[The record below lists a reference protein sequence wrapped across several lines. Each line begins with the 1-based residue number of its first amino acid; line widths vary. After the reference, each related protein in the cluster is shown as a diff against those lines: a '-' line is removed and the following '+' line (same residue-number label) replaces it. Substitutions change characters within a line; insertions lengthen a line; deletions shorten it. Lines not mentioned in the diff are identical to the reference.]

1 MDSSRQQKMKRL
13 LKQNHVRNERENVIA
28 LFDKYFNYKLRIED
42 FKSRKETNEHN
53 RLLEEQVCYEEI
65 FQLYNSFNSN
75 EINKHLSGELSRS
88 IRLSHKHLLIFH
100 KLVEKTGAVYLDKQH
115 LKKILNELG
124 NAISFPKGH
133 NVFIGHGMNNV
144 TGNIMLDKGL
154 TNNLYNNITD
164 FMDNDF
170 MYSHFY
176 IVDPNFEFG
185 LNIYCEEYFYSV
197 SYWGFNQ

>member
-1 MDSSRQQKMKRL
+1 MDTSRQKKMKRL
-13 LKQNHVRNERENVIA
+13 LKQNHVRNERETVIA
-28 LFDKYFNYKLRIED
+28 LFGKHFNYKLRIED
-42 FKSRKETNEHN
+42 FKSSKETIEHN

-75 EINKHLSGELSRS
+75 EINKHLCGELSRS

-100 KLVEKTGAVYLDKQH
+100 KHVEKTGTVHLDTQH

-124 NAISFPKGH
+124 NTISFPKEH
-133 NVFIGHGMNNV
+133 NLIIGHGTNNI

-154 TNNLYNNITD
+154 TNNLYNNITE

-176 IVDPNFEFG
+176 IVDPNFKFG
-185 LNIYCEEYFYSV
+185 LNISYEEYFYSL
-197 SYWGFNQ
+197 SYWGFNK

>member
-88 IRLSHKHLLIFH
+88 IRLSRKHLLIFH
-100 KLVEKTGAVYLDKQH
+100 KLVGKTGAVYLDKKH
-115 LKKILNELG
+115 LKEILNELG
-124 NAISFPKGH
+124 NAISFPKEH
-133 NVFIGHGMNNV
+133 NVLIGHGMNNV

-154 TNNLYNNITD
+154 TNNLCNNITD

>member
-53 RLLEEQVCYEEI
+53 RLLEERVCYEEI
-65 FQLYNSFNSN
+65 FQLYNSFNSS
-75 EINKHLSGELSRS
+75 EINKHLCGELSRS

-100 KLVEKTGAVYLDKQH
+100 KLVEKTGTVHLDKQH

-124 NAISFPKGH
+124 NAISFSKEH
-133 NVFIGHGMNNV
+133 NVIIGHGTNNI

-154 TNNLYNNITD
+154 TNNLYNSITE

-176 IVDPNFEFG
+176 IVDPNFKFG
-185 LNIYCEEYFYSV
+185 LNISYEEYFYSLG
-197 SYWGFNQ
+197 YWGFNK

>member
-1 MDSSRQQKMKRL
+1 MKRL

-65 FQLYNSFNSN
+65 FQLYNSFNSS
-75 EINKHLSGELSRS
+75 EINKHLCGELSRS

-100 KLVEKTGAVYLDKQH
+100 KLVEKTGTVYLDKQH

-124 NAISFPKGH
+124 NAISFLKEH
-133 NVFIGHGMNNV
+133 NVIIGHGMNNV

-154 TNNLYNNITD
+154 TNNLYNNITE

-170 MYSHFY
+170 MYSYFY

-185 LNIYCEEYFYSV
+185 LNISYEEYFYSV
-197 SYWGFNQ
+197 SYWGFNK

>member
-53 RLLEEQVCYEEI
+53 RLLEEQFCYEEI
-65 FQLYNSFNSN
+65 FQLYNSFNSS
-75 EINKHLSGELSRS
+75 EINKHLCGELSRS

-100 KLVEKTGAVYLDKQH
+100 KLVEKTGTVHLDKQH

-124 NAISFPKGH
+124 NVISFPKEH
-133 NVFIGHGMNNV
+133 NVIIGHGRNNV
-144 TGNIMLDKGL
+144 TGNIILDKGL
-154 TNNLYNNITD
+154 TNNLYNNITE

-185 LNIYCEEYFYSV
+185 LNIYYEEYFYSV
-197 SYWGFNQ
+197 SYWGFSK